1 MRSDHRSYL
10 RFVAILVTLLSVSGA
25 GCGIFAQRHEPV
37 PTPVCTPQPTAT
49 PEPYLLLR
57 LDERRLYVVE
67 NEVKTPPEGYRVAIG
82 QPKWPTP
89 PGRFQINELI
99 ELPDF

>member
-1 MRSDHRSYL
+1 MRSDQRSSL
-10 RFVAILVTLLSVSGA
+10 RLAAILVALLAVSAA
-25 GCGIFAQRHEPV
+25 GCGIFGQRREAPP
-37 PTPVCTPQPTAT
+37 PTPVPTPQPTAT

-67 NEVKTPPEGYRVAIG
+67 NDVKSPPEGYRVAIG

-89 PGRFQINELI
+89 TGRFQINELI
-99 ELPDF
+99 